1 MNNDEKRRRRRK
13 INNIDHDVNTI
24 WTRYGVDSEG
34 ARSKN
39 KAAEIYERHLVL
51 AMFKPLARDLIQSRN
66 IRRSDRIL
74 DVTCGTGIVARLATD
89 YVDRTVGKVVVS
101 SIDDEATA
109 VGITKLKPRSD
120 VPISSKKVMLARL
133 ILIRYFTK
141 ESLIGC
147 RLSVSP

>member
-1 MNNDEKRRRRRK
+1 MNNDEKRRRT

-51 AMFKPLARDLIQSRN
+51 AMFKPLARDLIQSCN

-89 YVDRTVGKVVVS
+89 YVDRTVGKVVVVS

>member
-1 MNNDEKRRRRRK
+1 MNNDEKRRRT

-51 AMFKPLARDLIQSRN
+51 AMFKPLARDLIQSCN

-89 YVDRTVGKVVVS
+89 YVDRTVGKVVGVD
-101 SIDDEATA
+101 IN
-109 VGITKLKPRSD
+109 P
-120 VPISSKKVMLARL
+120 VMLNVARHCSVGKD
-133 ILIRYFTK
+133 IEWK
-141 ESLIGC
+141 EGSALSLPFPEESFDLMICQQGLQFFPD
-147 RLSVSP
+147 RLKH